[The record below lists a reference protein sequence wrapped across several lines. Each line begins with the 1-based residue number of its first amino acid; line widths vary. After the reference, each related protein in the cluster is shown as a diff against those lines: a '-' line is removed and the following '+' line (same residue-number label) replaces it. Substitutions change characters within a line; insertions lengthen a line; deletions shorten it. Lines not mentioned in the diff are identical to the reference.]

1 MTQRL
6 RARRWLAGAAVAAA
20 ALSPA
25 APAASAASAARAAA
39 PPPAGRV
46 AAVRLPAPVLPGR
59 APAGRAP
66 AAAPKADET
75 DPGADPDPVADVP
88 HEAYEELAGSVA
100 GVGRERPG
108 RPAAEPANPET
119 VLAAR
124 PLLPAGPH
132 DRPALPAD
140 PARPAHPAHPAD
152 PAHPVGPGRPDGPGH
167 PVGPGRPDGPA
178 SAQPVA
184 PPPPSPPPV
193 VTAIDTGPNERA
205 ADLAAHILPLG
216 TGFALMGL
224 GLGYLGM
231 RLRKGL

>member
-6 RARRWLAGAAVAAA
+6 RAQRWLAGAAVAAA

-25 APAASAASAARAAA
+25 TPVASAASATAAGA
-39 PPPAGRV
+39 SSPAGLV
-46 AAVRLPAPVLPGR
+46 AAGRPLAPALPGR
-59 APAGRAP
+59 APAAEPQTAG
-66 AAAPKADET
+66 
-75 DPGADPDPVADVP
+75 DPDTDPVADVP
-88 HEAYEELAGSVA
+88 HEAYEELAGSAA

-124 PLLPAGPH
+124 PL
-132 DRPALPAD
+132 
-140 PARPAHPAHPAD
+140 PARP
-152 PAHPVGPGRPDGPGH
+152 RL
-167 PVGPGRPDGPA
+167 RPA
-178 SAQPVA
+178 SPQPVP

-193 VTAIDTGPNERA
+193 VTAIGTGPNERA

>member
-6 RARRWLAGAAVAAA
+6 RAHRWLAGAAVAAA

-25 APAASAASAARAAA
+25 TPVASAASATSAAA
-39 PPPAGRV
+39 SSPAGRV
-46 AAVRLPAPVLPGR
+46 AAVRPPAAALP
-59 APAGRAP
+59 GRAP
-66 AAAPKADET
+66 AAAPKT
-75 DPGADPDPVADVP
+75 DDPDAEPVADVP
-88 HEAYEELAGSVA
+88 HEAYEELAGSAA

-124 PLLPAGPH
+124 PL
-132 DRPALPAD
+132 
-140 PARPAHPAHPAD
+140 PARPRH
-152 PAHPVGPGRPDGPGH
+152 R
-167 PVGPGRPDGPA
+167 PA
-178 SAQPVA
+178 SPQPVP

-193 VTAIDTGPNERA
+193 VTAIGTGPNERA